1 MRQKTTRFALVA
13 ALSLGV
19 LACDE
24 AVNPTAPEEAPSL
37 QRVDASRP
45 AGYPSIV
52 DIAVE
57 SASDEESPEFTIL
70 VQALQAAGYVDAL
83 SSEGQFTVFAP
94 TDAAFARLLD
104 LLGVTA
110 EELLADTGLLME
122 VLKYHV
128 APGKLLSGEVLSA
141 NQIRTFSG
149 AFLAPLVT
157 DEGAFIVDGSDATD
171 DAQLLAPD
179 LIDIEATNGVI
190 HVIDEVLLPGM
201 GEEPSKERT
210 TIADVVVSLAT
221 ADEPEFTVLLAAL
234 QAAGFADELAG
245 HGQFTVFAPTDAA
258 FADLLALL
266 DVSAEELLADTDL
279 LMEVLK
285 YHVAPGRLLSGDV
298 LGSERIRTFNGEFVF
313 PLANADGAFI
323 VDGSDA
329 TADAQLLAPDLIDIE
344 TDNGVIHVID
354 AVLLPGMGDEP
365 MKERT
370 TIADVVV
377 SLATADEPEFTVL
390 LAALQAAGFADE
402 LAGHGQFTVFAPT
415 DAAFADL
422 LALLDVSAE
431 ELLAD
436 TDLLME
442 VLKYHVAPGRLLS
455 GDVLGS
461 EQIRTLNGGFVFP
474 LANADGAFIVDGSDA
489 TADAQLLAP
498 DLIDIETDNG
508 VIHVID
514 AVLLPGMGDEPM
526 EERITI
532 ADVVVSLATAD
543 EPEFTVLLAAL
554 QAAGFAD
561 ELAGKGQFTVFAP
574 TDAAFGRLLAL
585 LGVSAEELLADTGLL
600 MEVLK
605 YHVAPGRLLSGDVLA
620 SERIHTFNGGFVFP
634 LATAAGAFIVDG
646 SDATADAQL
655 LAPDLI
661 DIETDNGVIHVID
674 EVLLP

>member
-1 MRQKTTRFALVA
+1 MRLKTTRFALVA

-24 AVNPTAPEEAPSL
+24 AVNPTAPEEEPSL

-45 AGYPSIV
+45 AAYPSIV

-57 SASDEESPEFTIL
+57 SATDEESPEFTIL

-83 SSEGQFTVFAP
+83 SSKGQFTVFAP
-94 TDAAFARLLD
+94 TDAAFGRLLD
-104 LLGVTA
+104 LLGVSA
-110 EELLADTGLLME
+110 EDLLADTDLLME

-128 APGKLLSGEVLSA
+128 APGRLLSGDVLA
-141 NQIRTFSG
+141 ADRIRTFSG
-149 AFLAPLVT
+149 AFLMPLVN
-157 DEGAFIVDGSDATD
+157 DDGAFIVDGSEATEN
-171 DAQLLAPD
+171 AQLLAPD

-201 GEEPSKERT
+201 GEEPKKERT

-266 DVSAEELLADTDL
+266 GVSAEELLADTDL

-298 LGSERIRTFNGEFVF
+298 LGSERIRTYNGGFLF
-313 PLANADGAFI
+313 PVANADGAFI
-323 VDGSDA
+323 VDESDA
-329 TADAQLLAPDLIDIE
+329 TADARLLAPDLIDIE

-354 AVLLPGMGDEP
+354 AVLLPGTGDAP

-377 SLATADEPEFTVL
+377 SLA
-390 LAALQAAGFADE
+390 
-402 LAGHGQFTVFAPT
+402 
-415 DAAFADL
+415 
-422 LALLDVSAE
+422 S
-431 ELLAD
+431 
-436 TDLLME
+436 
-442 VLKYHVAPGRLLS
+442 
-455 GDVLGS
+455 
-461 EQIRTLNGGFVFP
+461 
-474 LANADGAFIVDGSDA
+474 
-489 TADAQLLAP
+489 
-498 DLIDIETDNG
+498 
-508 VIHVID
+508 
-514 AVLLPGMGDEPM
+514 
-526 EERITI
+526 
-532 ADVVVSLATAD
+532 AD

-585 LGVSAEELLADTGLL
+585 LGVSAEELLADTDLL
-600 MEVLK
+600 TQVLT
-605 YHVAPGRLLSGDVLA
+605 YHVAPGRLLSGDVLS
-620 SERIHTFNGGFVFP
+620 SERIHTFNGGFLFP
-634 LATAAGAFIVDG
+634 VANADGAFIVDG
-646 SDATADAQL
+646 SDATADARL